1 MIAQADF
8 VVIGAGIAGAS
19 LAYELSKTASVVLVE
34 REHQPGYHATGRSAA
49 VFTEIYGNAAI
60 RALTVASGP
69 FFANPPD
76 GFSDYPLWSPRPL
89 IMVARN
95 DQRAELQALYDQAV
109 LLVPTLRMLDAAE
122 VLQRAPMLKADYV
135 DGGLLEE
142 MSSDL
147 DVHAIHSGFLR
158 GARSRK
164 ARVVQNADV
173 VGLARNRGGD
183 WTVDTSAGSIGA
195 GAVVNAAGAWVD
207 EIASLAG
214 AAPIG
219 LVPKRRSAFT
229 FTFAPPQHVDG
240 WPTIIDISEEFY
252 FKPEAGKL
260 LGSPADETPSAPC
273 DAQPEE
279 IDIAI
284 AIDRIGQAAHFAVQ
298 TVDRKWAGLR
308 SFVSDK
314 TPVVGYD
321 DEVEG
326 FFWLAA
332 QGGYGIQTSP
342 ALARAAAA
350 LATGASMPDDIAS
363 LGVDSATLSPVRL
376 RSGRA

>member
-1 MIAQADF
+1 MMEHVDF
-8 VVIGAGIAGAS
+8 VVIGAGMAGAS

-34 REHQPGYHATGRSAA
+34 REHQPGYHSTGRSAA
-49 VFTEIYGNAAI
+49 VFTEIYGNATI
-60 RALTVASGP
+60 RALTVASGH

-89 IMVARN
+89 IMVARS
-95 DQRAELQALYDQAV
+95 DQRAELQALYDEAV
-109 LLVPTLRMLDAAE
+109 LLVPTVRMLDAAE
-122 VLQRAPMLKADYV
+122 VLQLAPMLRADYV
-135 DGGLLEE
+135 DGGLLDQ

-158 GARSRK
+158 GARLRK
-164 ARVVQNADV
+164 TRVVQNADV
-173 VGLARNRGGD
+173 VGLARSRSGD
-183 WTVDTSAGSIGA
+183 WTVETSAGSIVA
-195 GAVVNAAGAWVD
+195 GAVVNAAGAWAD
-207 EIASLAG
+207 EMAGLAG
-214 AAPIG
+214 VRPIG
-219 LVPKRRSAFT
+219 LLPKRRSAFV
-229 FTFAPPQHVDG
+229 FSFDPPQPVDA

-284 AIDRIGQAAHFAVQ
+284 AIDRISQAADFTVRS
-298 TVDRKWAGLR
+298 VDRKWAGLR

-350 LATGASMPDDIAS
+350 LVTGGPMPNDVAA
-363 LGVDSATLSPVRL
+363 LGVNRATLSPVRL

>member
-1 MIAQADF
+1 MIERVDF

-34 REHQPGYHATGRSAA
+34 REHQPGYHSTGRSAA

-60 RALTVASGP
+60 RALTVASGS
-69 FFANPPD
+69 FFANPPA
-76 GFSDYPLWSPRPL
+76 GFSEHPLSTPRPL
-89 IMVARN
+89 IMVACS
-95 DQRAELQALYDQAV
+95 DQRAELQALYDEAV

-122 VLQRAPMLKADYV
+122 VLQRAPMLRADYV

-142 MSSDL
+142 TSSDL

-164 ARVVQNADV
+164 TRVVQNAEV
-173 VGLARNRGGD
+173 VGLARSRGGD
-183 WTVDTSAGSIGA
+183 WTVETSAGSIGA
-195 GAVVNAAGAWVD
+195 GAVVNAAGAWAD
-207 EIASLAG
+207 EIAGLAG
-214 AAPIG
+214 ARPIG
-219 LVPKRRSAFT
+219 LLPKRRSAFI
-229 FTFAPPQHVDG
+229 FSFDPPQPVEA
-240 WPTIIDISEEFY
+240 WPTVIDISEKFY
-252 FKPEAGKL
+252 FKPDAGRL

-284 AIDRIGQAAHFAVQ
+284 AIDRISQAADFTVRS
-298 TVDRKWAGLR
+298 VDRKWAGLR

-350 LATGASMPDDIAS
+350 LITGASMPENIAS
-363 LGVDSATLSPVRL
+363 LGVGSATLSPVRL